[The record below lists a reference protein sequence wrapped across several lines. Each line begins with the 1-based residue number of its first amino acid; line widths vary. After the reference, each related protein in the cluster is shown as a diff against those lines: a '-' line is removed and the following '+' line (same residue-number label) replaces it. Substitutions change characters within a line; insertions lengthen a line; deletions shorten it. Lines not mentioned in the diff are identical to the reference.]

1 MELFLPHYLL
11 LIIYYSLFLR
21 TIQDLLFPLIFPE
34 ILLVFMRIELANL
47 QVCYAFL
54 TCQSSCSICS
64 VVLWKYMGLLSL
76 HIFIKICCIVLFQ
89 TIYDRHVCLSNCF
102 PRVIQVISC
111 TEHFFFLMHSLKC
124 MFRIL
129 KKRGTLLVLPLYHS
143 LSVFIS
149 ILVLYCRF
157 ISLCLCFFIVSEC
170 LEHSNDK
177 PLRGVF

>member
-11 LIIYYSLFLR
+11 LIIYYSLFLQ

-47 QVCYAFL
+47 QVCYACL

-111 TEHFFFLMHSLKC
+111 TEHFFFLMHSFPQNVC
-124 MFRIL
+124 SVF
-129 KKRGTLLVLPLYHS
+129 KKKGHPACFASIPQSFCVYLYPCPLLPFYLP
-143 LSVFIS
+143 LSVFF
-149 ILVLYCRF
+149 YCFR
-157 ISLCLCFFIVSEC
+157 
-170 LEHSNDK
+170 
-177 PLRGVF
+177 VFRAQQ